1 MSESE
6 LKPCPFCGGKVK
18 INIDM
23 EQTKDPVCAFIC
35 ESCGSIT
42 YMDELIDKQKSIEAW
57 NTRPNP
63 WHTGTPIDEIK
74 ENDWYTFAYKW
85 NGEIRYI
92 TVKEPSF
99 WYFTNC
105 DTLAWQKVEPYK
117 EKS

>member
-1 MSESE
+1 MIPNGKQMDWNGHKLTFESE
-6 LKPCPFCGGKVK
+6 HDRCSGCFFENKNECPDC
-18 INIDM
+18 
-23 EQTKDPVCAFIC
+23 
-35 ESCGSIT
+35 
-42 YMDELIDKQKSIEAW
+42 DEGIWVEKGY
-57 NTRPNP
+57 P